1 MHMKRGRVIV
11 ICLLVLVL
19 GGGVSGA
26 AVETG
31 EFLRWRQASGKVD
44 AQIRS
49 WGLER
54 LLETISRAS
63 GWEVLVEPDAET
75 RVSAT
80 FSDLPRGQALRR
92 LLGDLNYAIL
102 PGVDGVSRLMIY
114 ETDLKAATRRIKAYD
129 MQVGEGGAECP
140 KRIGNEL
147 VVKVKGGQDIEALAR
162 KLGAQVVGSLDAEG
176 LHRLRF
182 EDEEGADRAAALIN
196 EMEGVDSEPNYAV
209 PRPTAPQSLPT
220 GAALP
225 FSLNPSPV
233 GDNGKLTVGLI
244 DTAVQRDGGRLEAF
258 LLPEISLASGD
269 VLIPDSAP
277 THGTSMAETVL
288 RGLSIAQEGGSSSVR
303 ILPVDVYGNN
313 ETSSTFDVARGIS
326 EAIKG
331 GANYINLSL
340 GGTGDTEYL
349 HELIRNGSE
358 NGVTFLASAGNQPV
372 TTPVYPAAYE
382 EVIAVT
388 AGDRN
393 GQLADYANRGAFVD
407 VIAPGGNV
415 VSYAGASYLVSGT
428 SPASAFATGMTLGVA
443 EQNGGSAKIGLES
456 LRKAFEFKQP

>member
-1 MHMKRGRVIV
+1 MKRRQFIV
-11 ICLLVLVL
+11 TCLLAVVMGWLAP
-19 GGGVSGA
+19 GEA
-26 AVETG
+26 AESG
-31 EFLRWRQASGKVD
+31 EFLRWRAATGKVD
-44 AQIRS
+44 ARIRS

-54 LLETISRAS
+54 LLETISRSS
-63 GWEVLVEPDAET
+63 GWEALVEPGVGM

-92 LLGDLNYAIL
+92 LLGDLNYAII
-102 PGVDGVSRLMIY
+102 PGLNGVNRLMIY
-114 ETDLKAATRRIKAYD
+114 KTDLKAATRRIKAHD
-129 MQVGEGGAECP
+129 MQLGDGGKDGA

-147 VVKVKGGQDIEALAR
+147 VVKVKGYEDIEALAA
-162 KLGAQVVGSLDAEG
+162 KLGAQVVGSLDGEG

-182 EDEEGADRAAALIN
+182 EDEEDAARAAGLI
-196 EMEGVDSEPNYAV
+196 EGMDGVDSEPNYAV

-233 GDNGKLTVGLI
+233 GENGRLTVGLI
-244 DTAVQRDGGRLEAF
+244 DTAVQRDGGRLEPF

-269 VLIPDSAP
+269 VLIPDAAP

-288 RGLSIAQEGGSSSVR
+288 RGLSIALDGENSSVR

-349 HELIRNGSE
+349 HELIRNGSA

-393 GQLADYANRGAFVD
+393 GQLADYANRGSFVD

-415 VSYAGASYLVSGT
+415 VSFAGASYLVSGT
-428 SPASAFATGMTLGVA
+428 SPASAFATGMTMGVA
-443 EQNGGSAKIGLES
+443 EQNGGSAQIGLES